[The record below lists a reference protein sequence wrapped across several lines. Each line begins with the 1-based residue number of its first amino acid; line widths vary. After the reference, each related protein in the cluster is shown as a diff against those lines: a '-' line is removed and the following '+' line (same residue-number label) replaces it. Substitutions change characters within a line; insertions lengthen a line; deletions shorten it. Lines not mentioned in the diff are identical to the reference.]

1 MGDAAGIAAVHIASS
16 DEAYAPLAA
25 EWSRANIEA
34 RTARWATILAKEGP
48 ELVMVAEDGTG
59 GIIGFVGGGPARRP
73 EPAAEVEIY
82 VLHVHPGLRGRGV
95 GGALWEIA
103 CSELRGR
110 SLLATYVDTLAELR
124 CCSFYERR
132 GGGIIERRT
141 TDFHGAS
148 RTHVTYQW
156 ARGVDATVGLV
167 RTP

>member
-59 GIIGFVGGGPARRP
+59 GIIGFVGGGPARHP

-82 VLHVHPGLRGRGV
+82 FQGKPQGTARLVDPVINAQLPSAKRPAKAEPEPTGINFV
-95 GGALWEIA
+95 
-103 CSELRGR
+103 EL
-110 SLLATYVDTLAELR
+110 LQHKKDQKE
-124 CCSFYERR
+124 
-132 GGGIIERRT
+132 
-141 TDFHGAS
+141 
-148 RTHVTYQW
+148 
-156 ARGVDATVGLV
+156 
-167 RTP
+167 